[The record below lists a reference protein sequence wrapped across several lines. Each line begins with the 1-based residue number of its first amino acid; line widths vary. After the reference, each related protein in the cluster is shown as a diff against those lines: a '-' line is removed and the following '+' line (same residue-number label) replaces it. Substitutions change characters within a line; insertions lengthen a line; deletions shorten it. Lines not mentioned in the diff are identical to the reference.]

1 LELAHYE
8 WVELALSLDTH
19 EIALET
25 DGVATNTEIDLLQG
39 IPILSPLAW
48 PLAYA
53 FPVHRISPDF
63 QPRQAP
69 DQPTRLLAYRN
80 RRDEVKFMEINPVTW
95 LLLEKLQ
102 PANLSGYEILQ
113 SIASAIGRDDHQPII
128 EHGKKL
134 LQDLQ
139 QRDVVLGT
147 RA

>member
-1 LELAHYE
+1 
-8 WVELALSLDTH
+8 
-19 EIALET
+19 
-25 DGVATNTEIDLLQG
+25 
-39 IPILSPLAW
+39 
-48 PLAYA
+48 
-53 FPVHRISPDF
+53 
-63 QPRQAP
+63 
-69 DQPTRLLAYRN
+69 
-80 RRDEVKFMEINPVTW
+80 
-95 LLLEKLQ
+95 LLEKLQ